1 MSFNLRGLLEEM
13 IEKEASDLHITTGER
28 PKLRIDG
35 DIADSSV
42 PEILTP
48 KDTLQLAYSVLTENQ
63 KKRFETEDELDFSFG
78 IQNLARFRGNCFKQR
93 GCVSMVI
100 RMIPFNVR
108 TFQELGLP
116 PVIAKLAERPRG
128 LVLVT
133 GPTGSGKSTTLAAII
148 DKINKER
155 KGHIIT
161 VEDPIE
167 FIHRHQS
174 CIVNQREIGTDT
186 KNFATALKY
195 ALRED
200 PDVILVGEMRDLETI
215 AAALTIA
222 ETGHLALATLHTNS
236 AAESINRIIDVFPS
250 NQQSQVRAQLAFVL
264 EGVITQTLLPKA
276 RGRGRVMAAEIMV
289 ATPAIRAL
297 IRDDKIHQI
306 YSAMESI
313 NRIIDVFPS
322 HQQPQVRAQL
332 AFVLEGVITQTLLQ
346 KAKGRGRV
354 MAAEIMIC
362 TPAIR
367 ALIRDNKVH
376 QIESSMQA
384 GKKYGMQ
391 TLTDALYQLYMGRE
405 VSKDEC
411 LRVAANQN
419 EFLRMIGE
427 APLDEREPA
436 SPAGAGGPSKV
447 AARR

>member
-1 MSFNLRGLLEEM
+1 MSFNLRALLEEM

-28 PKLRIDG
+28 PKLRVDG

-42 PEILTP
+42 TEVLTP

-108 TFQELGLP
+108 TFNELGLP

-128 LVLVT
+128 LILVT

-186 KNFATALKY
+186 KSFATALKY

-264 EGVITQTLLPKA
+264 EGVVTQTLLPKA
-276 RGRGRVMAAEIMV
+276 KGRGRVMACEIMV

-306 YSAMESI
+306 YSAM
-313 NRIIDVFPS
+313 
-322 HQQPQVRAQL
+322 
-332 AFVLEGVITQTLLQ
+332 
-346 KAKGRGRV
+346 
-354 MAAEIMIC
+354 
-362 TPAIR
+362 
-367 ALIRDNKVH
+367 
-376 QIESSMQA
+376 QA
-384 GKKYGMQ
+384 GKKHGMQ
-391 TLTDALYQLYMGRE
+391 TMNDALYQLYTNRE
-405 VSKDEC
+405 VVQEEC
-411 LRVAANQN
+411 ERVSSEPK
-419 EFLRMIGE
+419 EFLRMIGVTPME
-427 APLDEREPA
+427 DQDIAPINGNRTT
-436 SPAGAGGPSKV
+436 

>member
-1 MSFNLRGLLEEM
+1 MSFNLRALLEEM
-13 IEKEASDLHITTGER
+13 IQKEASDLHISSGER
-28 PKLRIDG
+28 PKLRVDG
-35 DIADSSV
+35 DIVDSSV
-42 PEILTP
+42 AEILTP

-128 LVLVT
+128 LILVT

-186 KNFATALKY
+186 QSFHTALKY

-236 AAESINRIIDVFPS
+236 AAESINRIIDVFPA

-264 EGVITQTLLPKA
+264 EGVITQTLLPKSK
-276 RGRGRVMAAEIMV
+276 GRGRVMAAEIMV

-306 YSAMESI
+306 YSS
-313 NRIIDVFPS
+313 
-322 HQQPQVRAQL
+322 
-332 AFVLEGVITQTLLQ
+332 LQ
-346 KAKGRGRV
+346 
-354 MAAEIMIC
+354 
-362 TPAIR
+362 
-367 ALIRDNKVH
+367 
-376 QIESSMQA
+376 S
-384 GKKYGMQ
+384 GKKHGMQ
-391 TLTDALYQLYMGRE
+391 TMNDSLYQLYTNRE
-405 VSKDEC
+405 VDQEEC
-411 LRVAANQN
+411 ERVSHDPK
-419 EFLRMIGE
+419 EFLRMIGVTPLE
-427 APLDEREPA
+427 DQDIAPAERTPRTA
-436 SPAGAGGPSKV
+436 SS
-447 AARR
+447 RR